1 MLLII
6 CRVLSVTGRM
16 TDEDNKYTIP
26 DRENKETCHKNHVPF
41 NTQVQTRAGKTR
53 EANVIKKTLC

>member
-1 MLLII
+1 MILII

-26 DRENKETCHKNHVPF
+26 DRENETCHKNHVPF
-41 NTQVQTRAGKTR
+41 NM
-53 EANVIKKTLC
+53 